1 VSLASALTR
10 PSLPAQAEPSD
21 EMPLKGLADGIG
33 DRFGPAL
40 DAFAKS
46 QSRVRPPTLR
56 PPEPGLTQLPARIP
70 LGFREAHFFRFSRAK
85 NEEDVFR
92 LVSTIHPS
100 RGSLT
105 PRPRPPLPSPPRS
118 LSPIQDSRDSDEPPE
133 VYVPGVPHVLPVTR
147 WARDNAFIR
156 EVLIYDEKKRQK
168 PRLSWYDPYDT
179 TWVPNGWFSDGV
191 MADMKYY
198 FGEKK

>member
-56 PPEPGLTQLPARIP
+56 PPEPG
-70 LGFREAHFFRFSRAK
+70 
-85 NEEDVFR
+85 
-92 LVSTIHPS
+92 
-100 RGSLT
+100 
-105 PRPRPPLPSPPRS
+105 
-118 LSPIQDSRDSDEPPE
+118 
-133 VYVPGVPHVLPVTR
+133 
-147 WARDNAFIR
+147 
-156 EVLIYDEKKRQK
+156 
-168 PRLSWYDPYDT
+168 
-179 TWVPNGWFSDGV
+179 
-191 MADMKYY
+191 
-198 FGEKK
+198 